1 MNLLRFVGLRPLLPV
16 VVAIGGCAKPGNVD
30 PAAEALAIRER
41 AMTFGVAVADR
52 DVAAVTAF
60 YTFDAIV
67 LDPETPAR
75 RGAEAMRAAW
85 QEFLKS
91 PGLTVRLV
99 PEKIDIAAA
108 GDLASDF
115 GRFEVHGS
123 GPAGK
128 IKTVHKYLTV
138 WRKVGGEWKI
148 LYTAWNTNPPG
159 PRS

>member
-30 PAAEALAIRER
+30 PAAEALAIR
-41 AMTFGVAVADR
+41 DR

-115 GRFEVHGS
+115 GRFEVHGA